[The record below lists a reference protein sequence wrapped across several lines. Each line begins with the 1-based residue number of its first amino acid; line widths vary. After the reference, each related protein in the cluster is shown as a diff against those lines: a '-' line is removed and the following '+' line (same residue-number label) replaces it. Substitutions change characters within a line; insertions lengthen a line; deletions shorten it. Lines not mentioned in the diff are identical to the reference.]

1 MLRIGIALFALT
13 LAFPSVFAANS
24 IPLLPPPKLEA
35 SSYLLIDAQTSKV
48 LAEHNAQE
56 KMRQPA

>member
-13 LAFPSVFAANS
+13 LVLPSVYAANS
-24 IPLLPPPKLEA
+24 IPLLPAPKLEA

-56 KMRQPA
+56 KTRQPA